1 MANAT
6 PNTPTTAAP
15 AAIPAIAILG
25 LVVDEICWGAAALR
39 MVIVGE
45 TVAVPV

>member
-1 MANAT
+1 MANAI

-25 LVVDEICWGAAALR
+25 LVLDGWGATPIPR
-39 MVIVGE
+39 FVIVGD
-45 TVAVPV
+45 TVAVDV